1 MPFRKILVSLLLALP
16 LGVYAQQLSDESA
29 LIQSLF
35 GSDKK
40 KIVSEFVGVEGTV
53 RTEFLSLYDEYEQA
67 RKSLGEKKFSVLN
80 NYVNN
85 YKSLTEAETETVM
98 SEIMK
103 LTSGQEKLVV
113 SYYKKVKKKCGVQ
126 AAAQFYQIEWY
137 LLSEIRTA
145 VLESIPVISQ
155 LEKKK

>member
-1 MPFRKILVSLLLALP
+1 MAKLIGFILCIICFGAT
-16 LGVYAQQLSDESA
+16 AQQLSDEAA

-40 KIVSEFVGVEGTV
+40 NIVSEFVGVEGAAKTS
-53 RTEFLSLYDEYEQA
+53 FLQLYDEYEA
-67 RKSLGEKKFSVLN
+67 SRKSLGEKKFSVLN
-80 NYVNN
+80 NYVSN
-85 YKSLTEAETETVM
+85 YSKLSEAETEKVM

-103 LTSGQEKLVV
+103 LTAGQEKLVN
-113 SYYKKVKKKCGVQ
+113 SYYNKIKKKCGVT

>member
-1 MPFRKILVSLLLALP
+1 MKKLIGVLLLLP
-16 LGVYAQQLSDESA
+16 IGLCAQQLSDESA

-40 KIVSEFVGVEGTV
+40 KIVTEFVGVEGAA
-53 RTEFLSLYDEYEQA
+53 RTEFLSLYDQYEEA

-80 NYVNN
+80 NYVKN

-98 SEIMK
+98 SQIMK

-113 SYYKKVKKKCGVQ
+113 SYYKKIKKICGVQ

>member
-1 MPFRKILVSLLLALP
+1 MKKLFGFILCVIAFEATS
-16 LGVYAQQLSDESA
+16 QQLSDEAA

-40 KIVSEFVGVEGTV
+40 NIVSEFVGVDGSAKSI
-53 RTEFLSLYDEYEQA
+53 FLQLYDEYEA
-67 RKSLGEKKFSVLN
+67 SRKSLGEKKFSVLN

-85 YKSLTEAETETVM
+85 YTKLTEEETGRVM

-103 LTSGQEKLVV
+103 LTAGQEKLVN
-113 SYYKKVKKKCGVQ
+113 SYYNKIKKKCGVT
-126 AAAQFYQIEWY
+126 AAAQFYQIESY

-155 LEKKK
+155 LENKK